1 MSVLDDPAVIAA
13 KALLN
18 AKVISVEEGVD
29 EMTAEA
35 VEENEVKKPRATKKK
50 ATAKKASVGIWG
62 AILEAR
68 SLVGPIAKD
77 SHAAI
82 GGRGYN
88 YLSTETVLRDC
99 MPILGQCG
107 LVLCPTDQNFLEKEE
122 GVPMMHM
129 DFLLIHVE
137 SNDRMLFRHS
147 LPVENMRTPTKGS
160 LAVRTTALQYV
171 IRDILALPRVEEL
184 QPEVDAPD
192 GNRMSRSSGNGRRV
206 PKKPSGPSATDE
218 QMEYIKARQEE
229 SDNPSEFAVRLDA
242 QLESKYGCNM
252 ETITKEVAE
261 DIIEKFEAKRAEAQ

>member
-13 KALLN
+13 ANLLG
-18 AKVISVEEGVD
+18 AKVISVEEGVN
-29 EMTAEA
+29 EMTAEV
-35 VEENEVKKPRATKKK
+35 VEENEVKKTRSTKKK
-50 ATAKKASVGIWG
+50 APAKKASVGIWG

-99 MPILGQCG
+99 MPVLGQCG

-122 GVPMMHM
+122 GVPVMHM
-129 DFLLIHVE
+129 DFLLVHVN
-137 SNDRMLFRHS
+137 SNERMCFRHS

-171 IRDILALPRVEEL
+171 IRDVLALPRVEEL

-192 GNRMSRSSGNGRRV
+192 GNRVTRGSNKRV
-206 PKKPSGPSATDE
+206 PKKPDGPCATKE
-218 QMEYIKARQEE
+218 QMGYIKARQEE
-229 SDNPSEFAVRLDA
+229 SENPSEFAIRLNA

-261 DIIEKFEAKRAEAQ
+261 DILKKFEAKRAEAQ